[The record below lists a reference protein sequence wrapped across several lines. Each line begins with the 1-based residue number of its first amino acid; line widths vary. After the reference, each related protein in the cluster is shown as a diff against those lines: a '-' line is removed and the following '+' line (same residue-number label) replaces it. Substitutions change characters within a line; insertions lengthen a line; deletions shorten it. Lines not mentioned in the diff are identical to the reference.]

1 MNIDL
6 LKQELLRYEGYSS
19 VVYLDSLGKPTCG
32 IGHLLR
38 PSDNLQVGIILT
50 PQQIDSF
57 FQQDIANAVKIVD
70 SLKLNL
76 DEVRYRVLVNL
87 CFNLGNKIT
96 QFVHFLGACRVGDWA
111 TASAQLRSSTWFSQ
125 VGHRGPETC
134 YAILNGRYEWE
145 SK

>member
-1 MNIDL
+1 MNLDL
-6 LKQELLRYEGYSS
+6 LKQELMRYEGYSS
-19 VVYLDSLGKPTCG
+19 KVYLDTLGLPTVG
-32 IGHLLR
+32 VGHLDRSMLVDTIY
-38 PSDNLQVGIILT
+38 S

-70 SLKLNL
+70 SLGLNL

-87 CFNLGNKIT
+87 CFNLGNKIN
-96 QFVHFLGACRVGDWA
+96 QFVHFLGACKIGDWA